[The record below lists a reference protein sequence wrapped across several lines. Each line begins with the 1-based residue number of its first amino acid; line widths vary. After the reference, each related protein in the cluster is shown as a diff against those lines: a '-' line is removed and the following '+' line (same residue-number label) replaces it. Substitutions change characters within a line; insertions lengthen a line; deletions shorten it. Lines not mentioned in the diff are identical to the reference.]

1 MIVPN
6 WIGGTWKPSSATEKV
21 HVLNPA
27 TEEILA
33 HTPLGTQADVEEAVA
48 AAQAAFVTWRRTPA
62 VERVQY
68 LFRFKTLLEANQEA
82 LSRIITQEH
91 GKTLVESRGSVRR
104 AIQMVETA
112 CGIPSLLQGESSE
125 DIASGIDSISIRRP
139 MGVFAGI
146 APFNFPAMVP
156 FWFWPFA
163 IACGNTYVL
172 KASERVPLTSVKVFE
187 LLAQTGL
194 PPGVMNLIQGGKA
207 VVDGLC
213 QHPQVKGIS
222 FVGSTPVAKHVYT
235 LGCAHGKRVQALGG
249 AKNVMVVLP
258 DSLQSETWKKRTL
271 HTAVE
276 SVIGCAGER
285 CLAGSVILSVGDKAY
300 EAFQAGAVAAAE
312 KIRVGDGLETNTDM
326 GPVISQAAKESICG
340 LISRALGEGATLLFD
355 GREGVDDMPGYFLRP
370 TVLANIQ
377 PHMEIAQK
385 EVFGPVIL
393 LGKVDSLDA
402 AIAWINAI
410 PYANTSTLFTTSG
423 AAARKFAY
431 EVDPSMIGINIGVPA
446 PMAFF
451 SFGGSKESFF
461 GDLKVHGKQSIQF
474 FTDTYTTLYRW
485 YDSDASIWGSC

>member
-6 WIGGTWKPSSATEKV
+6 WIGGTWKVSHATDTV
-21 HVLNPA
+21 PVINPA
-27 TEEILA
+27 TQKILA
-33 HTPLGTQADVEEAVA
+33 HTPLGTVTDVEEAVA
-48 AAQAAFVTWRRTPA
+48 AAGQAFVSWRKTPA

-68 LFRFKTLLEANQEA
+68 LFRFKTLLEAEQESI
-82 LSRIITQEH
+82 SRILTQEH
-91 GKTLVESRGSVRR
+91 GKTLLESRGSVRR

-163 IACGNTYVL
+163 VACGNTYVL
-172 KASERVPLTSVKVFE
+172 KASERVPLTSVKLFE

-194 PPGVMNLIQGGKA
+194 PAGVMNLVQGGKI
-207 VVDGLC
+207 VVDALC
-213 QHPQVKGIS
+213 QHPKVKGLS

-235 LGCAHGKRVQALGG
+235 TGCAHGKRVQALGG

-258 DSLQSETWKKRTL
+258 DSLQTDTWQNRTL
-271 HTAVE
+271 RTAVE

-285 CLAGSVILSVGDKAY
+285 CLAGSVILCVGDKAY
-300 EAFQAGAVAAAE
+300 QAFQTGATRIAQQV
-312 KIRVGDGLETNTDM
+312 RVGDGLASTTDM
-326 GPVISQAAKESICG
+326 GPVISATAKQGICD
-340 LISRALGEGATLLFD
+340 LISRAVGEGARMLFD
-355 GREGVDDMPGYFLRP
+355 GREGVDALPGFFLRP
-370 TVLANIQ
+370 TVLADIQ

-385 EVFGPVIL
+385 EIFGPVIL
-393 LGKVDSLDA
+393 LGKVESLDE
-402 AIAWINAI
+402 AIAWINEI

-461 GDLKVHGKQSIQF
+461 GDLKAHGKQSIHF

-485 YDSDASIWGSC
+485 YDSDATIWGG